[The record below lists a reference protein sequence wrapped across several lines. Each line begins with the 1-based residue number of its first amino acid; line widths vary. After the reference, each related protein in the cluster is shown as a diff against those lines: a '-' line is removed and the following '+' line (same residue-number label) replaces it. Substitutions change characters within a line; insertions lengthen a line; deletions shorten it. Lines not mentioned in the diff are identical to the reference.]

1 MKSKATI
8 LKEYAYGKNILGNQ
22 SYIAVYRKLITHLGL
37 IDSLILSLL
46 YNYAIFFYSKEV
58 LSEDGYFYK
67 SMLSLQEELN
77 VSSHIIR
84 NSLKNLKKYELID
97 YKRKDTPPKLYF
109 YVNVLRVKDIIIT
122 EFKDD

>member
-1 MKSKATI
+1 
-8 LKEYAYGKNILGNQ
+8 
-22 SYIAVYRKLITHLGL
+22 
-37 IDSLILSLL
+37 
-46 YNYAIFFYSKEV
+46 
-58 LSEDGYFYK
+58 
-67 SMLSLQEELN
+67 MLSLQEELN